1 MNEYYSHPSP
11 TFTAQ
16 PGYSLPQNFYL
27 DPDIYRRDMNLL
39 LRRWNFVGHISELSG
54 AGSWI
59 TAEIGPESVI
69 VTRDEYGALRAF
81 ANVCRHRGSR
91 ICLEKSGRS
100 NLLVCPYH
108 AWTYQLDGRLRG
120 AREMPKSQ
128 VAENGLDLHPLPL
141 IQIGGLIFVS
151 FGPNPPD
158 ISLAQPA
165 LLQMTRRYQWE
176 HAKIAHR
183 AQFTFDSNWKLA
195 LENYHECYHC
205 LPAHPEFS
213 LLHALARPGQRQLI
227 LEPGNQQGYHDV
239 EDWEPQNNGREVV
252 RVMRSALSDDCK
264 TGSTNGKLLAP
275 LMGPDDGHC
284 IFAEL
289 GFLTAFLAYA
299 DYGVIYRFLPQGV
312 HRTSME
318 VIWLVQ
324 GDAQAGRDYDM
335 DALTWLWTVTSV
347 ADKTI
352 IENNQRGVSSRF
364 YQPGPFSPMEPGAQA
379 YVERYLAE
387 LSAL

>member
-1 MNEYYSHPSP
+1 MSDHRNQSAPV
-11 TFTAQ
+11 FTAQ
-16 PGYSLPQNFYL
+16 PGHSLPQNFYL
-27 DPDIYRRDMNLL
+27 DPEIYARDMELL
-39 LRRWNFVGHISELSG
+39 LRRWNYVGHISELSG
-54 AGSWI
+54 PGSWI
-59 TAEIGPESVI
+59 TAEIGLESVI
-69 VTRDEYGALRAF
+69 VTRDDQGVIRAF

-91 ICLEKSGRS
+91 ICLEKSGRA

-120 AREMPKSQ
+120 AREMPKGL
-128 VAENGLDLHPLPL
+128 VADGTHDLHPIALS
-141 IQIGGLIFVS
+141 QIGGLIFIS
-151 FGPNPPD
+151 LATNPPD
-158 ISLAQPA
+158 LSMAGPA
-165 LLQMTRRYQWE
+165 LSQMTECYHWQQ
-176 HAKIAHR
+176 AKIAHR
-183 AQFTFDSNWKLA
+183 AQFSFDSNWKLA

-213 LLHALARPGQRQLI
+213 LLHALARPGQRQLNF
-227 LEPGNQQGYHDV
+227 ESREAQGYHDV
-239 EDWEPQNNGREVV
+239 EDWGPHANGREVV

-264 TGSTNGKLLAP
+264 TGSADGKLLAP

-284 IFAEL
+284 IFSEL

-299 DYGVIYRFLPQGV
+299 DYGVIYRFLPQGLN
-312 HRTSME
+312 RTAME
-318 VIWLVQ
+318 VIWLVD
-324 GDAQAGRDYDM
+324 GNAEAGRDYNLE
-335 DALTWLWTVTSV
+335 ALTWLWTVTSI

-364 YQPGPFSPMEPGAQA
+364 YQPGPFSSMEPGAQA